1 MMKIKNSKIIKLIT
15 ALTIVAT
22 MSSTTVF
29 AAWWGIPGYEWAREK
44 KLTTLANNS
53 ALNNKVSHANFYSIL
68 IKYLQYKNVSMGGTV
83 VQNVGAS
90 DSFNKAIDGIVQTV
104 DKYITADSINEQEYK
119 VVATYI
125 EHVDDILESNATF
138 LSRDDLK
145 SVYLYLSLAKYKAA
159 TLISEP
165 TYRNLVLSNSSPTET
180 FNVGNT
186 KYKELIDYN
195 IKPYYGDI
203 SRREFLV
210 LMFSLLSE
218 QDLSEEEILTQFNE
232 SGVLRGYQ
240 DGGLWLDN
248 PLTYAEMFTFLR
260 RFEIFDFNPEPDVE
274 GNTGDSDGE
283 IKEYD

>member
-1 MMKIKNSKIIKLIT
+1 MMKIRNSKIIKLIV
-15 ALTIVAT
+15 ALTMITT

-29 AAWWGIPGYEWAREK
+29 AAWWGTPGYEWAREK
-44 KLTTLANNS
+44 KITSLANNA

-68 IKYLQYKNVSMGGTV
+68 IKYLQYKNVSVGGNV
-83 VQNVGAS
+83 VQNVGS
-90 DSFNKAIDGIVQTV
+90 SSSFNKAIDGIVQTV
-104 DKYITADSINEQEYK
+104 DKYISVESMTEQDYK

-125 EHVDDILESNATF
+125 EHVDEILETNSNL

-145 SVYLYLSLAKYKAA
+145 NVYLYLSLAKYKAA
-159 TLISEP
+159 TLISSP
-165 TYRNLVLSNSSPTET
+165 AYKNLVLTNSSPTEM

-203 SRREFLV
+203 SRKEFLV

-218 QDLSEEEILTQFNE
+218 QEISEEEILTQFNE
-232 SGVLRGYQ
+232 AGVLIGYE
-240 DGGLWLDN
+240 DGGLWLEN

-260 RFEIFDFNPEPDVE
+260 RFEIFDFNPEPEIE
-274 GNTGDSDGE
+274 GDAEDSNGE

>member
-29 AAWWGIPGYEWAREK
+29 AAWWGTPGYEWAREK

-68 IKYLQYKNVSMGGTV
+68 IKYLQYKNVSTGGTV

-138 LSRDDLK
+138 LNRDDLK

-165 TYRNLVLSNSSPTET
+165 AYRNLVLSNSSPTEA

-232 SGVLRGYQ
+232 SGVLIGYQ

-260 RFEIFDFNPEPDVE
+260 RFEIFDFNPEPEVE

>member
-29 AAWWGIPGYEWAREK
+29 AAWWGTPGYEWAREK

-68 IKYLQYKNVSMGGTV
+68 IKYLQYKNVSTGGTV

-138 LSRDDLK
+138 LNRDDLK

-165 TYRNLVLSNSSPTET
+165 AYRNLVLSNSSPTET

-232 SGVLRGYQ
+232 SGVLIGYQ

-260 RFEIFDFNPEPDVE
+260 RFEIFDFNPEPEVE

>member
-1 MMKIKNSKIIKLIT
+1 MKIKNSKIIKLIT
-15 ALTIVAT
+15 VLTIVAT
-22 MSSTTVF
+22 MSSSTVF
-29 AAWWGIPGYEWAREK
+29 AAWWGTPGYEWAREK
-44 KLTTLANNS
+44 RLTTLANNS

-68 IKYLQYKNVSMGGTV
+68 IKYLQYKNVRPGGNV
-83 VQNVGAS
+83 MQNVGAS
-90 DSFNKAIDGIVQTV
+90 NSFNKAIDGLVQTV
-104 DKYITADSINEQEYK
+104 DEYISVESLSSQEYK

-125 EHVDDILESNATF
+125 EHVDDILESNAAL

-165 TYRNLVLSNSSPTET
+165 AYKNLVLSNASPTAM
-180 FNVGNT
+180 FNVGST

-203 SRREFLV
+203 SRKEFLV

-218 QDLSEEEILTQFNE
+218 QELSEEEIITQFNE
-232 SGVLRGYQ
+232 AGVLIGYQ
-240 DGGLWLDN
+240 DGGLWIEN

-260 RFEIFDFNPEPDVE
+260 RFEIFDFNPEPE
-274 GNTGDSDGE
+274 TEENTEDSNEE
-283 IKEYD
+283 IKEYN